1 MHRLTKKNRGDFMAK
16 VAVLGAGAWGIALGV
31 LLDSNGNDV
40 TMWTFL
46 QSEADM
52 LINDRENT
60 VSLPGV
66 KLPESM
72 KITIDLE
79 EAVKD
84 KDIIV
89 LATASRFIRSTA
101 AKIKDMVKDNQI
113 IVNVAKGI
121 EESTLMTMTDIISDE
136 IPNCDVVVLSGPSH
150 AEEVGRK
157 LPTTCVVG
165 AKTKAT
171 AKYVQDAFMNER
183 FRVYTSPDILGIELG
198 GSLKNVIALA
208 AGMADGIGCGD
219 NAKAA
224 LITRGIVEITRLGM
238 AMGGKFETFVGLSG
252 IGDLI
257 VTCASVHSRNRKAG
271 VLIGQGMTMDEAM
284 KEVNQV
290 VEGVYSAKAA
300 LILAKK
306 YNITMPIVEQVNKV
320 LFEGKSVKDGVAEL
334 MLRDKTSELKD
345 EEWN

>member
-1 MHRLTKKNRGDFMAK
+1 M
-16 VAVLGAGAWGIALGV
+16 LGAGAWGVALGV
-31 LLDSNGNDV
+31 LLAENGNDV
-40 TMWTFL
+40 TMWTL
-46 QSEADM
+46 LEKEADM
-52 LINDRENT
+52 LINDRENKI
-60 VSLPGV
+60 SLPGV
-66 KLPESM
+66 KIPEKI
-72 KITIDLE
+72 KITTDID
-79 EAVKD
+79 EAVSD
-84 KDIIV
+84 RDIIV

-101 AKIKDMVKDNQI
+101 ANLKGKIRDNQI

-121 EESTLMTMTDIISDE
+121 EESTLMTMTDIINQE
-136 IPNCDVVVLSGPSH
+136 LQGCDATVLSGPSH
-150 AEEVGRK
+150 AEEVGRG

-165 AKTKAT
+165 AKTAKT
-171 AKYVQDAFMNER
+171 AKFIQDVFMNNR

-219 NAKAA
+219 NTKAA
-224 LITRGIVEITRLGM
+224 LITRGMAEITRLGL
-238 AMGGKFETFVGLSG
+238 AMGGKAETFGGLSG

-300 LILAKK
+300 MLLAKK
-306 YNITMPIVEQVNKV
+306 YNVSMPIVEQVNLV
-320 LFEGKSVKDGVAEL
+320 LFENKSVKEGLEDL
-334 MLRDKTSELKD
+334 MVRNKTTEIVVD
-345 EEWN
+345 NWN

>member
-1 MHRLTKKNRGDFMAK
+1 MAK
-16 VAVLGAGAWGIALGV
+16 VTVLGAGAWGVALGV
-31 LLDSNGNDV
+31 LLAENGNDV
-40 TMWTFL
+40 TMWTL
-46 QSEADM
+46 LEKEADM
-52 LINDRENT
+52 LINDRENKI
-60 VSLPGV
+60 SLPGV
-66 KLPESM
+66 KIPEKI
-72 KITIDLE
+72 KITTDID
-79 EAVKD
+79 EAVSD
-84 KDIIV
+84 RDIIV

-101 AKIKDMVKDNQI
+101 ANLKGKIRDNQI

-121 EESTLMTMTDIISDE
+121 EESTLMTMTDIINQE
-136 IPNCDVVVLSGPSH
+136 LPGCDATVLSGPSH
-150 AEEVGRK
+150 AEEVGRG

-165 AKTKAT
+165 AKTAKT
-171 AKYVQDAFMNER
+171 AKFIQDVFMNNR

-219 NAKAA
+219 NTKAA
-224 LITRGIVEITRLGM
+224 LITRGMAEITRLGL
-238 AMGGKFETFVGLSG
+238 AMGGKAETFGGLSG

-300 LILAKK
+300 MLLAKK
-306 YNITMPIVEQVNKV
+306 YNVSMPIVEQVNLV
-320 LFEGKSVKDGVAEL
+320 LFENKSVKEGLEDL
-334 MLRDKTSELKD
+334 MVRNKTTEIVVD
-345 EEWN
+345 NWN

>member
-1 MHRLTKKNRGDFMAK
+1 MAK

-31 LLDSNGNDV
+31 LLESNGNDV

-52 LINDRENT
+52 LVNDRENNI
-60 VSLPGV
+60 SLPGV

-72 KITIDLE
+72 KVTIDLE

-89 LATASRFIRSTA
+89 MATASRFIRSTA
-101 AKIKDMVKDNQI
+101 AKLKGKVKDNQI

-121 EESTLMTMTDIISDE
+121 EESTLMTMTDIISEE
-136 IPNCDVVVLSGPSH
+136 IPGCDAAVLSGPSH
-150 AEEVGRK
+150 AEEVGRM

-165 AKTKAT
+165 ATTKKT
-171 AKYVQDAFMNER
+171 AKFVQDAFMNER
-183 FRVYTSPDILGIELG
+183 FRVYISPDILGIELG

-224 LITRGIVEITRLGM
+224 LITRGIVEITRLGL
-238 AMGGKFETFVGLSG
+238 AMGGKYETFVGLSG

-300 LILAKK
+300 MLLAQK
-306 YNITMPIVEQVNKV
+306 YNVSMPIVEQVNQV
-320 LFEGKSVKDGVAEL
+320 LFEGKSVKEGVSDL
-334 MLRDKTSELKD
+334 MLRDKTAEIADDDWK
-345 EEWN
+345 

>member
-1 MHRLTKKNRGDFMAK
+1 MARI
-16 VAVLGAGAWGIALGV
+16 AVLGAGAWGIALGV
-31 LLDSNGNDV
+31 LLERNGNDV

-52 LINDRENT
+52 LRNDRENKI
-60 VSLPGV
+60 SLPGI

-72 KITIDLE
+72 KVTTDLE

-89 LATASRFIRSTA
+89 MATASRFVRSTA
-101 AKIKDMVKDNQI
+101 AKLKGKVRENQI

-121 EESTLMTMTDIISDE
+121 DESTLMTMTDIISEE
-136 IPNCDVVVLSGPSH
+136 IPGCDAVVLSGPSH
-150 AEEVGRK
+150 AEEVARL

-165 AKTKAT
+165 AKTKET

-219 NAKAA
+219 NTKAA
-224 LITRGIVEITRLGM
+224 LITRGMVEITRLGT
-238 AMGGKFETFVGLSG
+238 AMGGKAETFAGLSG

-271 VLIGQGMTMDEAM
+271 VLIGQGMTMEEAM

-300 LILAKK
+300 MLLAKK
-306 YNITMPIVEQVNKV
+306 YNVSMPIVEQVNKV
-320 LFEGKSVKDGVAEL
+320 LFEGTSVIDGMTEL
-334 MLRDKTSELKD
+334 MVRDKTSEIFVD
-345 EEWN
+345 EWK